1 MSLILIYLICLML
14 NRLKFDPKRTL
25 MIGDRL
31 ETDILFGKRGG
42 LDTMLVLTGQYS
54 FVSTIQVLYYFR

>member
-1 MSLILIYLICLML
+1 ML